1 MAKIEDLSH
10 NFGYSRTSII
20 GTRGTGRNR
29 PDNMN
34 INEEQKLIILRE
46 RHLIVKQNI
55 HKSFLKKVWSTPSL
69 SVENTSTSVY

>member
-1 MAKIEDLSH
+1 MDTVEPRLSGLVGLDEIDRIIE
-10 NFGYSRTSII
+10 G
-20 GTRGTGRNR
+20 
-29 PDNMN
+29 PDNRDMN